1 MGHPGSDIT
10 DSPIYVDNINLS
22 RSHAFVAAE
31 IENKSK
37 ACSNASYQ
45 CSAMRVDGF
54 KYCIQHILQDK
65 AAPYTQCAYTF
76 PLSSHRCPL
85 AAPQL
90 YRTNEATRKCGGTL
104 YVRLLKNGT
113 EDEEVN
119 VESMSLDPLSEL
131 LKQGYVS

>member
-1 MGHPGSDIT
+1 MHLWP
-10 DSPIYVDNINLS
+10 
-22 RSHAFVAAE
+22 R

-76 PLSSHRCPL
+76 PLSFSSCYYWKGCFVVYL
-85 AAPQL
+85 
-90 YRTNEATRKCGGTL
+90 
-104 YVRLLKNGT
+104 
-113 EDEEVN
+113 
-119 VESMSLDPLSEL
+119 
-131 LKQGYVS
+131 

>member
-1 MGHPGSDIT
+1 MPQQWVGHPGSDIT

-45 CSAMRVDGF
+45 CSAAMRVDGF

-65 AAPYTQCAYTF
+65 AAI
-76 PLSSHRCPL
+76 
-85 AAPQL
+85 
-90 YRTNEATRKCGGTL
+90 YRIEGGTMGI
-104 YVRLLKNGT
+104 RLWLIC
-113 EDEEVN
+113 
-119 VESMSLDPLSEL
+119 
-131 LKQGYVS
+131 Q